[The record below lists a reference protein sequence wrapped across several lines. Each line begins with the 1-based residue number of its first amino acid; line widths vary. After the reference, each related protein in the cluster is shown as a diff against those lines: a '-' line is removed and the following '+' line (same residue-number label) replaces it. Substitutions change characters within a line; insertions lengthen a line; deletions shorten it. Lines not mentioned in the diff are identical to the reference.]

1 MPHFDVLLVGGHVVD
16 PQNDLDEY
24 LDVGIAGGRVKLVTG
39 GIDPHTADKII
50 NLHGKTIM
58 PGVIDSHMHANRAG
72 YRMMAK
78 VGVITGVD
86 FSERMDLL
94 CKNMREYGSGMNV
107 ATITDVRSYGNA
119 EGTQIG
125 RKQIEGIVSKSLHD
139 GALGVKIVGGHHPF
153 TPESTRSIIEV
164 ANQRHAYV
172 AFHAGTTATGSNLH
186 GLNEAI
192 ELAGQNSL
200 HIAHINS
207 YLRGMTNDP
216 ILESLEGLRA
226 LAGKDSIVSE
236 SYLATINATKG
247 KCTKGVPN
255 SLVTRNCL
263 RLGNYPISE
272 HGLERAISDGFAM
285 VNVELGSE
293 CTLISGQK
301 AARLW
306 KRARTNVWIS
316 FRVNVPSSTFLCATL
331 KDEDGKFIVDAISTD
346 GGSIPRNVTVESGL
360 SLVKYGA
367 LTLKEFVEKTSI
379 NPARMFGMASK
390 GHLGEGADAD
400 MTVLDLERG
409 KAVMGIAKGEVIMID
424 GVVIGK
430 AGTIVTTK
438 AGESSVESKGLRY
451 DVIDLEKSMFYRK

>member
-1 MPHFDVLLVGGHVVD
+1 
-16 PQNDLDEY
+16 
-24 LDVGIAGGRVKLVTG
+24 
-39 GIDPHTADKII
+39 
-50 NLHGKTIM
+50 
-58 PGVIDSHMHANRAG
+58 
-72 YRMMAK
+72 
-78 VGVITGVD
+78 
-86 FSERMDLL
+86 
-94 CKNMREYGSGMNV
+94 
-107 ATITDVRSYGNA
+107 
-119 EGTQIG
+119 
-125 RKQIEGIVSKSLHD
+125 
-139 GALGVKIVGGHHPF
+139 
-153 TPESTRSIIEV
+153 
-164 ANQRHAYV
+164 
-172 AFHAGTTATGSNLH
+172 
-186 GLNEAI
+186 
-192 ELAGQNSL
+192 
-200 HIAHINS
+200 
-207 YLRGMTNDP
+207 
-216 ILESLEGLRA
+216 
-226 LAGKDSIVSE
+226 
-236 SYLATINATKG
+236 
-247 KCTKGVPN
+247 
-255 SLVTRNCL
+255 
-263 RLGNYPISE
+263 
-272 HGLERAISDGFAM
+272 M

-293 CTLISGQK
+293 CTLVSGQK